1 MAGRRRASGGS
12 DPGTLAAILNLAGQR
27 AHCHGQPHRRAAAR
41 AGGARRAVPS
51 ARPRR
56 RSRYQRKNRRPAIR
70 PSSRPSS
77 RGGHN
82 GCKSTRR
89 CTARPSAEVR
99 RARRPS
105 RELASRELG
114 RFFMSQLGRFFMS
127 QSKTFFVEIY
137 FVLSSNDSVAAREP
151 PAPAQGPMQ
160 RPTGGH
166 KAPTRRPVRPARAA
180 VGDDTLAPEPE
191 QVLPP
196 TPCRLAPRLV

>member
-12 DPGTLAAILNLAGQR
+12 DPDTLAAILNLGN
-27 AHCHGQPHRRAAAR
+27 AHIATGNHTAALPLVQEALDGLCR
-41 AGGARRAVPS
+41 VRG
-51 ARPRR
+51 R

-137 FVLSSNDSVAAREP
+137 GVLSSNDSVAAREP